1 MQISRPNELQF
12 DVRIFIGV
20 CDGANSKGHEQ
31 CDSLNAGRFDVC
43 NRKSWPLIERIYN
56 MRYSEYRSI
65 CSLFWQAIFVDSF
78 IFICN
83 LVGSALFVCLSSSTI
98 FEQRKTNF
106 LQNFF
111 FIHRKPIHLRLFLSG
126 TQSKLYV
133 RMEEHIVAG
142 EGPSSYGATEKCAT
156 INLLLWRPLWVVWVF
171 VQSSQTKK
179 LSIEE
184 MFPCMC

>member
-1 MQISRPNELQF
+1 MLDVSMFVIVNLGHWLNE
-12 DVRIFIGV
+12 FIT
-20 CDGANSKGHEQ
+20 CDIRNIGA
-31 CDSLNAGRFDVC
+31 
-43 NRKSWPLIERIYN
+43 
-56 MRYSEYRSI
+56 
-65 CSLFWQAIFVDSF
+65 FVQHF
-78 IFICN
+78 GKPF
-83 LVGSALFVCLSSSTI
+83 SSTRSFSSAI
-98 FEQRKTNF
+98 WLGLLCLFACLPPLYLSNAEQF
-106 LQNFF
+106 FF